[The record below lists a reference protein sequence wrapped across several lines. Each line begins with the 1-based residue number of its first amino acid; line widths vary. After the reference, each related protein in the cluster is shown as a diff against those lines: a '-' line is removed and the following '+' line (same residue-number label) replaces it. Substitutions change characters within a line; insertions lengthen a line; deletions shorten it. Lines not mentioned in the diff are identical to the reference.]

1 MKRRLLRVLGSLFG
15 LLLFGV
21 ALWILHRQ
29 LRTHS
34 IDDILRSLREIPSRQ
49 VLLCLALTCL
59 NYFMMTGYDF
69 LALRYVRQG
78 LAYRKIAM
86 ASFIS
91 FAFSVNMGL
100 GTVAGGSVR
109 YRLYSAWGIS
119 ALDITKLVAFCSAT
133 LVLGFLALAGVVFL
147 VEPMAVPRALHLPFA
162 SVRPIGVI
170 FLLFVAVYLIWS
182 LRTKGPL
189 RIFRWEFALPSPG
202 LLVSQ
207 VMLASLEWAV
217 GGCALYALLPVDP
230 DLTLPGFMGIY
241 LLALWVGMASQV
253 PGGLGVFETLIV
265 LLLAPLLPAAESLGP
280 LLVYR
285 AIYYIL
291 PLCLAAALL
300 GLQEVLRTRRK
311 K

>member
-1 MKRRLLRVLGSLFG
+1 MKRRLFRVLGSLFG
-15 LLLFGV
+15 LLLFGA

-78 LAYRKIAM
+78 LPYRKIAM

-109 YRLYSAWGIS
+109 YRLYSAWGLS

-147 VEPMAVPRALHLPFA
+147 LEPMAVPRALHLPFS

-170 FLLFVAVYLIWS
+170 FLLFVSIYLIWS
-182 LRTKGPL
+182 LRRKGPL
-189 RIFRWEFALPSPG
+189 RILRWEFALPSPG
-202 LLVSQ
+202 LLFAQ
-207 VMLASLEWAV
+207 VTLASLEWAI
-217 GGCALYALLPVDP
+217 GGSALYALLPADP
-230 DLTLPGFMGIY
+230 DLTFPGFLGIY
-241 LLALWVGMASQV
+241 ILALWVGMVSQV

-265 LLLAPLLPAAESLGP
+265 LVLAPILPATESLGP

-300 GLQEVLRTRRK
+300 GLQEILRTGRRA
-311 K
+311 

>member
-1 MKRRLLRVLGSLFG
+1 MKRRLFRVLGSLFG

-29 LRTHS
+29 LRAHS

-78 LAYRKIAM
+78 LAYRKIAL

-100 GTVAGGSVR
+100 GTIAGGSVR
-109 YRLYSAWGIS
+109 YRLYSAWGLS

-133 LVLGFLALAGVVFL
+133 LVLGFLVLAGMVFL
-147 VEPMAVPRALHLPFA
+147 LEPMAVPRVLHLPFS

-170 FLLFVAVYLIWS
+170 FLLFVAAYFIWN
-182 LRTKGPL
+182 LWKKGPI
-189 RIFRWEFALPSPG
+189 RIRSWEFDLPSPG
-202 LLVSQ
+202 LLIAQ
-207 VMLASLEWAV
+207 VTLASLEWAV
-217 GGCALYALLPVDP
+217 GGSALYALLPVP
-230 DLTLPGFMGIY
+230 PELSFPGFLGIY
-241 LLALWVGMASQV
+241 LLALWAGMASQV
-253 PGGLGVFETLIV
+253 PGGLGVFETLVV
-265 LLLAPLLPAAESLGP
+265 LLLSPIMPATNSLGP

-285 AIYYIL
+285 GIYYIL

-300 GLQEVLRTRRK
+300 GLQEIHRTRRRA
-311 K
+311 